1 MNVLQLGKFYSPV
14 IGGMETALREIC
26 EHISREV
33 NLHVLVANT
42 KYRTEL
48 EIGKIPVTRVASL
61 GKLFSCSMAPTF
73 PFWSR
78 KFATD
83 LIHVHLPNPLAE
95 LAALLAREGTPIIA
109 HFHSDI
115 VRQQKLLKLYR
126 PFLDAFYRKASRII
140 VPTPKHVEISEFVH
154 RYRDKCRLVP
164 YGIPV
169 EQFDL
174 DGESEKKVGRLRE
187 GLPAVLF
194 VGRLVSYKGV
204 DVLIQAMRN
213 VHARLW
219 IVGKGPLEK
228 FLRDL
233 ATTEGVAD
241 KVRFVGEVSAADI
254 VAYYHACSV
263 FVLPS
268 VTNAEMFGIVQLE
281 AMACRRPVISTNLPT
296 GVSWVNEHK
305 NTGLLVPPQNVTA
318 MADAIRYLLANPS
331 LREEMGEAG
340 RNRVEQTFTSARM
353 AAGILEV
360 YRETLS
366 DTAWT
371 RVPPKRPQR
380 TIIQQA
386 KSA

>member
-1 MNVLQLGKFYSPV
+1 
-14 IGGMETALREIC
+14 METALKEIC
-26 EHISREV
+26 EHISNEV

-61 GKLFSCSMAPTF
+61 GKVFSCSMAPTF
-73 PFWSR
+73 PLWSR

-95 LAALLAREGTPIIA
+95 LAALLTRKGTPIIA

-115 VRQQKLLKLYR
+115 VHQQKLLRLYR

-140 VPTPKHVEISEFVH
+140 VPTPKHVEISEFVR

-204 DVLIQAMRN
+204 DLLIQAMRN

-219 IVGKGPLEK
+219 IVGTGPLEK

-233 ATTEGVAD
+233 ATKEGVAD
-241 KVRFVGEVSAADI
+241 KVRFVDEVSAADI

-380 TIIQQA
+380 AIIQQA